1 MKCVITLVVALLFV
15 VVGGPVFA
23 QQAAELNVPPEG
35 FTALLGG
42 KDLTNFAADE
52 NAKEHWK
59 VEDGVLHYDGK
70 GRSLAT
76 EKEYGDFILHVDWKI
91 EPKGDSGI
99 YLRGAPQVQIWDREE
114 GSGGLW
120 NNKQHASKPLV
131 AADNPPGEW
140 NTFEI
145 EMRGENVTV
154 RLNGKLVVDNTPLD
168 TLRGRTEGPIL
179 LQHHGHQ
186 LWFRNIFI
194 KEL

>member
-1 MKCVITLVVALLFV
+1 MQRGIASVACLLLVA
-15 VVGGPVFA
+15 VGPAFA
-23 QQAAELNVPPEG
+23 GEPAGLNVPPEG

-42 KDLTNFAADE
+42 EDLTGWAASE

-70 GRSLAT
+70 DGSLRT
-76 EKEYGDFILHVDWKI
+76 EKDYGDFILYVDWKI

-140 NTFEI
+140 NTFKI
-145 EMRGENVTV
+145 EMRGEKVTV
-154 RLNGKLVVDNTPLD
+154 HLNGKLVVDDTPLD
-168 TLRGRTEGPIL
+168 TLGGKQKGPIL
-179 LQHHGHQ
+179 LQHHGHP
-186 LWFRNIFI
+186 LWFRSIFI